1 MHVAAESRRNA
12 AGDDPKG
19 AAESVT
25 CLGHLIDCGHHAL
38 RRVRVRAADRRSLDV
53 LDVEDVRIDALEP
66 DVDRADGLRE
76 AQDIDPE
83 VTQQLLRHSPAAT
96 RVAVSR
102 ADDRSSTLPMS
113 VWPYFKA
120 PARSA

>member
-1 MHVAAESRRNA
+1 MHVAAESRRNP

-53 LDVEDVRIDALEP
+53 LDVENVRIDPLEP

-83 VTQQLLRHSPAAT
+83 VTQQLLCDPTGGHGETCRISTPPA
-96 RVAVSR
+96 
-102 ADDRSSTLPMS
+102 
-113 VWPYFKA
+113 VWPYFRA